1 MLLDE
6 RDQAAQ
12 EITQQYKLLEENYPP
27 KLAPDISKPTLQ
39 QHRSQW
45 FQKHNLQDTLE
56 RQQDKN
62 MLRQQPQNIATSF
75 HKTINDIE
83 DYRDTLINTQLPPIP
98 FLVPHQLFPQS
109 YDITPDPKWNMQPY
123 TRTYTQHFY
132 I

>member
-12 EITQQYKLLEENYPP
+12 EITQQYKLLEAKSAP
-27 KLAPDISKPTLQ
+27 KLAPDISEPTLQ
-39 QHRSQW
+39 QHCSQW

-83 DYRDTLINTQLPPIP
+83 DYQDTLINTQLPPIP
-98 FLVPHQLFPQS
+98 FPVPHILFPQS
-109 YDITPDPKWNMQPY
+109 YDITPDPEWNMQPY